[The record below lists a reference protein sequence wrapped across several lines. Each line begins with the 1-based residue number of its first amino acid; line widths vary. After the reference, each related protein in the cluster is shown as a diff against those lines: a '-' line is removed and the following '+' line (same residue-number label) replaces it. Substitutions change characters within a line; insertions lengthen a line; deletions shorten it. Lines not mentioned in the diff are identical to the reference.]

1 MNMMI
6 NILCDANVS
15 CDTLVVKV
23 AQAAD
28 LVCQPIIKESETN
41 GNDVLIVSIICLAI
55 AFVAIVAGATVLL
68 WKWLENRA
76 NEKER
81 VFKKTKEEKESERK
95 QKSDLLNKLLDF
107 QKEVAFPYEKD
118 KDGKFVKKSFEAK
131 EKSEYLKT
139 LAQILGIS
147 LPVE

>member
-1 MNMMI
+1 MNMMM

-15 CDTLVVKV
+15 CDTLFVKV
-23 AQAAD
+23 AQAAGI
-28 LVCQPIIKESETN
+28 VAQPIIKEAETDA
-41 GNDVLIVSIICLAI
+41 NDVKIVFWVCLTI

-68 WKWLENRA
+68 WKWLKIWA
-76 NEKER
+76 DEKER

-118 KDGKFVKKSFEAK
+118 KDGKFVKKSFETE
-131 EKSEYLKT
+131 EKREYLKT